1 MEILNDTV
9 IIPCEHATNVE
20 ENTESLTLKVPA
32 NVLYNLY
39 NNGKRC
45 ICKIS
50 GELLFTFEIIS
61 AYKRGG
67 DKIRYTF
74 LATFGVAPQNNQSCF
89 FTGYDNEEPVFI
101 VEG

>member
-1 MEILNDTV
+1 MEILNNTV
-9 IIPCEHATNVE
+9 IIPCEHTVNTE

-32 NVLYNLY
+32 KVLYDLY

-45 ICKIS
+45 ICKFS
-50 GELLFTFEIIS
+50 EVFTFEIIS

-67 DKIRYTF
+67 DEIRYTF
-74 LATFGVAPQNNQSCF
+74 LATFGAAPQNIQNCF

-101 VEG
+101 AEG